1 MLMGITEAMGHTLVV
16 ITEAHLR
23 ILVIKVIPRLTVVAL
38 ILIHLIVAPIL
49 QEAIRHTVVD

>member
-1 MLMGITEAMGHTLVV
+1 MGITEAMGHTLVV